1 LLSGPNGFTGSLC
14 EVQINQCASS
24 PCINGAQCFNLVNS
38 YVCNCKSDYY
48 GTNCQLK
55 QNNCASSPC
64 RNNGTC
70 FDQVGSF
77 SCECPAGY
85 FGNICQSITNNCLI
99 SNCTFGTCVNQVS
112 CRIFFLM

>member
-1 LLSGPNGFTGSLC
+1 MLSGPNGFTGSLF